1 MPSYEVATSLESVVV
16 HLVIHTLCISDAHFW
31 CADSNFT
38 FILLTHQGTFLTIRP
53 PPFLSVTFEV
63 LAGSFDAGDRVEYNL
78 TLSNIA
84 QSTTAHDLSV
94 LATFEAIDGNRV
106 YRTCS
111 SDSVSF
117 NNRTLES
124 QLFISNMDP
133 SNTISCNYVSF
144 IKDHIS
150 PKKLVSQIVA
160 VEYYSLSAVN
170 RPLTAASYKEKRF
183 ANVTTKPI
191 NTTAVTS
198 QNAEQLQ
205 AGDPVN
211 FTFYLQLPE
220 CVTNLS
226 VDFQLPTVPRN
237 VIELFRRRRDAHREE
252 AKLW

>member
-1 MPSYEVATSLESVVV
+1 MPSYEVAPSLESVVV
-16 HLVIHTLCISDAHFW
+16 HFVIHTLCISHAHFW
-31 CADSNFT
+31 CPDNNFT
-38 FILLTHQGTFLTIRP
+38 FNLLTHQGTFLTIRP

-84 QSTTAHDLSV
+84 QSTTAYDLSV

-117 NNRTLES
+117 NNGTLES
-124 QLFISNMDP
+124 QLFISNMGP
-133 SNTISCNYVSF
+133 SNTISCNFVSF

-150 PKKLVSQIVA
+150 PKKLVSQTVA

-170 RPLTAASYKEKRF
+170 RPLTAASYKERRF

-198 QNAEQLQ
+198 QNAEKLQ

-237 VIELFRRRRDAHREE
+237 VIELFRRRRDAHSEE